1 MTEFRGT
8 GNANGAVVGD
18 DGPDDMDARIHAV
31 VERARAQGTARA
43 PTPVTVTRIEEP
55 PAAERED
62 VQVARWRR
70 DAIFEWLYAEGPK
83 TIAAV
88 KDHFDLTQSVARAD
102 IDQLR
107 VEGRLERTGR
117 ELPGPRGGRSSVEFR
132 AVVHDARAD
141 DLESEPGP
149 DREPAAPA
157 AMTVHEQLVVRYISC
172 LIGWIERSSI
182 VRDQGPPEHVYDR
195 IERLL
200 EIAAGAKG

>member
-1 MTEFRGT
+1 
-8 GNANGAVVGD
+8 
-18 DGPDDMDARIHAV
+18 
-31 VERARAQGTARA
+31 
-43 PTPVTVTRIEEP
+43 VTVRRIEQP

-62 VQVARWRR
+62 VRVARWRR

-88 KDHFDLTQSVARAD
+88 KEHFDLTQNVARAD

-107 VEGRLERTGR
+107 VEGRLERTGK

-132 AVVHDARAD
+132 AVVRDARAD
-141 DLESEPGP
+141 DAEGEPRP
-149 DREPAAPA
+149 DPEPVAPA
-157 AMTVHEQLVVRYISC
+157 PMTVHERLVVRYISC